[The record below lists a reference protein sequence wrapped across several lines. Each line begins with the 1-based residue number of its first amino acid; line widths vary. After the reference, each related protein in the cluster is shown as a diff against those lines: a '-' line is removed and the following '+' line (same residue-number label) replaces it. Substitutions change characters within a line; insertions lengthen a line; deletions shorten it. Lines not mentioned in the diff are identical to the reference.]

1 MTITMKTNE
10 AMKQIIDTLSGRKE
24 AMDWSDVVIEPVDK
38 RATSV
43 DPTNCLYWAFVMER
57 VLHGNFLIAKPQ
69 LNKPLCDVFRNV
81 LDTTP
86 SDCQKEFAKSF
97 ISLGVRFVGIQARN
111 GDELGCQKE
120 AIEVFKLLQAQIE
133 QYNPE
138 IDSYNVKD
146 MTSFVV
152 SNIGQMEQK
161 DLQQFLSYG
170 AMYTHL
176 IQQHGYQRDQQSF
189 MFERGREATEL
200 PALTM
205 NQALASVFRGTFG
218 DSGVFIREVDHLP
231 DREFAQNLLSL
242 CDQLFRLEYDGA
254 YIPGCQLIDQLLVA
268 QAITAISRAYSHTD
282 DSAARARYERG
293 VGALVDLTMKPATQ
307 KLTAGASP
315 YAPTAH
321 SKKMLTPG
329 ESRPVLDEI
338 IKEAQDRPATGS
350 ATIESAALRFNR
362 QVFLELAFRAP
373 KSEHFN
379 TPVGKGQLKAL
390 ADLARDG
397 LRTRE
402 HFSHL
407 GKPQKL
413 WLTMHS
419 DDEKTKMTLLENNPE
434 LRKDTFIHELNI

>member
-1 MTITMKTNE
+1 MTVTMKTNE
-10 AMKQIIDTLSGRKE
+10 AMKQLIETFSGRRE
-24 AMDWSDVVIEPVDK
+24 ETDWSDVVIEPVDK
-38 RATSV
+38 RPTSV
-43 DPTNCLYWAFVMER
+43 DPTNCLYWTQGMER
-57 VLHGNFLIAKPQ
+57 VLYGNFLCAKPQ
-69 LNKPLCDVFRNV
+69 LNKPLSAVFKNV

-152 SNIGQMEQK
+152 SNIGAMEQK

-176 IQQHGYQRDQQSF
+176 IHEHGYQRDQQSF
-189 MFERGREATEL
+189 KIERNKEATDL

-205 NQALASVFRGTFG
+205 NQALASVFVGTFG
-218 DSGVFIREVDHLP
+218 EPGVFIREIDYLP
-231 DREFAQNLLSL
+231 EREFAQNLLKLS
-242 CDQLFRLEYDGA
+242 DQLFRLEYDGA
-254 YIPGCQLIDQLLVA
+254 YIPGCQLIDQLLIA
-268 QAITAISRAYSHTD
+268 KTITAISKAYSHTG

-293 VGALVDLTMKPATQ
+293 VGALVDLTMKPVTQ

-321 SKKMLTPG
+321 SKKMLTSG

-338 IKEAQDRPATGS
+338 IKEAHDRPATGS
-350 ATIESAALRFNR
+350 ATIELAALRFNR
-362 QVFLELAFRAP
+362 QVYLELAFRAP

-379 TPVGKGQLKAL
+379 TPLGKGQLKAL

-397 LRTRE
+397 LRTKE

-407 GKPQKL
+407 GKAQKL

-419 DDEKTKMTLLENNPE
+419 DDETTKMTLLANHPE
-434 LRKDTFIHELNI
+434 LHKATFIHDLNI